1 MRVELISTGTELLLG
16 EIVNT
21 SVVYLSER
29 LNELGYSVL
38 YQTVVGDNEERM
50 KEVYSV
56 ALKRADI
63 VITTGGLGPTEGDIT
78 KHVMADL
85 LGLKMELRENCKKQL
100 EALFARRNQKMTL
113 NNLRQATMPA
123 GAIDLENDH
132 GTAPGVWIETVD
144 GKIVVQLPGPPFEMK
159 KMFELQVKDRLTA
172 RYGEL
177 GQIASLNLHTVGIG
191 ESTIAEQM
199 HDLITAQS
207 NPTIALL
214 SSKKNLGMR
223 IRLTAKA
230 DNFDQA
236 MDLIRPLEQE
246 IRNRFGEYIWGVDQ
260 ETLPEKVSELLKS
273 HGETVATAESCTGG
287 FLGYRLTEVAGSSEY
302 YLGGAICYSN
312 EAKMRECNVAAE
324 TLATYGAV
332 SEETAGELAKGIRER
347 FDSDWGIGITGI
359 SGPDGGTDEKKVGL
373 VFVGFSHRTSEKP
386 EVVRYLFNGDRDQ
399 NRQRAT
405 QSGLFHFLKKLKEHN
420 VVK

>member
-38 YQTVVGDNEERM
+38 YQTVVGDNEDRM
-50 KEVYSV
+50 KEVYSA
-56 ALKRADI
+56 ALERADI

-85 LGLKMELRENCKKQL
+85 LGLKMELRDDCKEQL

-123 GAIDLENDH
+123 GAIALENRH
-132 GTAPGVWIETVD
+132 GTAPGVWIETGD
-144 GKIVVQLPGPPFEMK
+144 EKIVVQLPGPPFKMK
-159 KMFELQVKDRLTA
+159 KMFELQVKDRLAA
-172 RYGEL
+172 RYGQL

-223 IRLTAKA
+223 IRLTAKGE
-230 DNFDQA
+230 NFEKA
-236 MDLIRPLEQE
+236 MELIRPLEKE
-246 IRNRFGEYIWGVDQ
+246 IRDRFGEYIWGVDQ
-260 ETLPEKVSELLKS
+260 ENLPEKVSELLKMN
-273 HGETVATAESCTGG
+273 GETVATAESCTGG
-287 FLGYRLTEVAGSSEY
+287 FLGYRLTEVGGSSDY
-302 YLGGAICYSN
+302 YLGGVTCYSN
-312 EAKMRECNVAAE
+312 ESKMRECNVSAE
-324 TLATYGAV
+324 TLANYGAV
-332 SEETAGELAKGIRER
+332 SEETAGELAKGVRER
-347 FDSDWGIGITGI
+347 FDSDWGISITGI
-359 SGPDGGTDEKKVGL
+359 SGPSGGTDEKKVGL
-373 VFVGFSHRTSEKP
+373 VFVGFSHRSLEKS

>member
-50 KEVYSV
+50 KEVYSA
-56 ALKRADI
+56 ALERADI

-85 LGLKMELRENCKKQL
+85 LGLKMELRDDCKEQL
-100 EALFARRNQKMTL
+100 EVLFARRNQKMTL

-123 GAIDLENDH
+123 GAIALENRH
-132 GTAPGVWIETVD
+132 GTAPGVWIETGD
-144 GKIVVQLPGPPFEMK
+144 EKIVVQLPGPPFEMK
-159 KMFELQVKDRLTA
+159 KMFELQVKDRLAA
-172 RYGEL
+172 RYGQL

-223 IRLTAKA
+223 IRLTAKGE
-230 DNFDQA
+230 NFEKA
-236 MDLIRPLEQE
+236 MELIRPLEKE
-246 IRNRFGEYIWGVDQ
+246 IRDRFGEYIWGVDQ
-260 ETLPEKVSELLKS
+260 ENLPEKVSEFLKM

-287 FLGYRLTEVAGSSEY
+287 LLGYRLTEVGGSSDY
-302 YLGGAICYSN
+302 YLGGVTCYSN
-312 EAKMRECNVAAE
+312 ESKMRECNVSAE
-324 TLATYGAV
+324 TLANYGAV
-332 SEETAGELAKGIRER
+332 SEETAVNWPKGFVNDLIVIGELASQE
-347 FDSDWGIGITGI
+347 F
-359 SGPDGGTDEKKVGL
+359 L
-373 VFVGFSHRTSEKP
+373 VP
-386 EVVRYLFNGDRDQ
+386 VVEQ
-399 NRQRAT
+399 MK
-405 QSGLFHFLKKLKEHN
+405 KKLDLFLSDFLIDPWRSQK
-420 VVK
+420 

>member
-50 KEVYSV
+50 KEVYSA
-56 ALKRADI
+56 ALERADI

-85 LGLKMELRENCKKQL
+85 LGLKMELRDDCKEQL

-123 GAIDLENDH
+123 GAIALENRH
-132 GTAPGVWIETVD
+132 GTAPGVWIETGD
-144 GKIVVQLPGPPFEMK
+144 EKIVVQLPGPPFEMK
-159 KMFELQVKDRLTA
+159 KMFELQVKDRLAA
-172 RYGEL
+172 RYGQL

-223 IRLTAKA
+223 IRLTAKGE
-230 DNFDQA
+230 NFEKA
-236 MDLIRPLEQE
+236 MELIRPLEKE
-246 IRNRFGEYIWGVDQ
+246 IRDRFGEYIWGVDQ
-260 ETLPEKVSELLKS
+260 ENLPEKVSELLKMN
-273 HGETVATAESCTGG
+273 GETVATAESCTGG
-287 FLGYRLTEVAGSSEY
+287 FLGYRLTEVGGSSDY
-302 YLGGAICYSN
+302 YLGGVTCYSN
-312 EAKMRECNVAAE
+312 ESKMRECNVSAE
-324 TLATYGAV
+324 TLANYGAV
-332 SEETAGELAKGIRER
+332 SEETAGELAKGVRER
-347 FDSDWGIGITGI
+347 FDSDWGISITGI
-359 SGPDGGTDEKKVGL
+359 SGPSGGTDEKKVGL
-373 VFVGFSHRTSEKP
+373 VFVGFSHRSLEKP